1 MTLDI
6 RSAHIL
12 AIFLP
17 STEPPQNFGFFLIGP
32 ELAQTINRELLRI
45 R

>member
-1 MTLDI
+1 MPLDI
-6 RSAHIL
+6 RSTYIL

-17 STEPPQNFGFFLIGP
+17 STEPPQNFGFSLIGA
-32 ELAQTINRELLRI
+32 ELDQLRNHELLII